1 MHNYAR
7 EAYISDRENI
17 SITYLTQDYQ
27 NPTHTHEFVELIFIS
42 AGSCC
47 QIIDGVSY
55 EGAAGDL
62 FFVNFDQTHAFYSQ
76 SPDFAYYNLLYLPRF
91 FGEELIN
98 SENIHEIFRISLFR
112 EFEADTNGQP
122 QKVSFRGEDY
132 PAVKK
137 LVEDMYRE
145 FREKQVGYRSVL
157 NGYSRVLFSK
167 VLRRRQAG
175 SLPADQQSMQRIAA
189 ECLTYIDAHC
199 FERITPSQI
208 AAHTFYNPA
217 YLSRVFKS
225 CCGRSLS
232 EYIREVRMREAGRLL
247 TEGDLPLE
255 QILTQIGYSDK
266 KLFYKHFRTHY
277 QTTPAEYRKNRDKQ
291 KE

>member
-1 MHNYAR
+1 MHNYER
-7 EAYISDRENI
+7 GAYISDQENI
-17 SITYLTQDYQ
+17 SIDHLTGDYQ

-55 EGAAGDL
+55 EGTAGDL

-76 SPDFAYYNLLYLPRF
+76 SADFSYYNLLYLPRF

-112 EFEADTNGQP
+112 EFEADADPQT

-167 VLRRRQAG
+167 ILRQRQG
-175 SLPADQQSMQRIAA
+175 EGLPDDGQSMQRIAA
-189 ECLTYIDAHC
+189 ECLAYIDEHC
-199 FERITPSQI
+199 FERITPGQI

-247 TEGDLPLE
+247 TQSDLSAE
-255 QILTQIGYSDK
+255 QILSRIGYSDR
-266 KLFYKHFRTHY
+266 KLFYKHFRSHY
-277 QTTPAEYRKNRDKQ
+277 RMTPAEYRKSRDK
-291 KE
+291 